1 MVPHKKNKENDIVR
15 HFAHLREI
23 NSGLTNNAL
32 HKLKDDGLYD
42 IEKKDLTVYKNSVQK
57 SDTIETGWC

>member
-1 MVPHKKNKENDIVR
+1 MVHHKKNKENDMVR

-32 HKLKDDGLYD
+32 HKLKDDGLFD
-42 IEKKDLTVYKNSVQK
+42 IEKKDLTVCKQCPKKVISYV
-57 SDTIETGWC
+57 IE